1 MKMRLVSHA
10 SSLFMR
16 SEKRKVLGA
25 LMPSESCHVEFEVSF
40 FNIPMTWF
48 IHFLW
53 LSLSHLAFFLL
64 FEKKIY

>member
-16 SEKRKVLGA
+16 SEKRKVLGV
-25 LMPSESCHVEFEVSF
+25 LMPSESCHDEFEVSI

-53 LSLSHLAFFLL
+53 LSLSHLAIFLL

>member
-1 MKMRLVSHA
+1 MKMRLVSCA

-16 SEKRKVLGA
+16 SEKSKVLVA
-25 LMPSESCHVEFEVSF
+25 LMPSESCHDEFEVSI

-53 LSLSHLAFFLL
+53 LFVSPRVFSSSL
-64 FEKKIY
+64 KKKNF